1 MTTEAPR
8 TLREKLKRTL
18 SPHLEEGG
26 FVGRA
31 QMDFF
36 GLLYAVVILVL
47 VLPLIPFLLVANA
60 LYSMVRSFYDPYRR
74 PSEEEY

>member
-8 TLREKLKRTL
+8 NFREKLKRTL

-26 FVGRA
+26 LVGRG

-36 GLLYAVVILVL
+36 GLLYAVVILAL
-47 VLPLIPFLLVANA
+47 VIPLIPFLFVVNA

-74 PSEEEY
+74 PREEEY